1 LETAINSLVS
11 RLETVTSRLEK
22 VEKQIATGSLQAAP
36 AAAGSGG
43 SGSASSGGS
52 DGSDSAAVREFE
64 SLIDQHIRPLVEV
77 SKKIAPEV
85 GQQAELVLK
94 AVEAQK
100 NFIAVA
106 VVSKK
111 PADVNALLKPTSD
124 LMGEVVALRDKSRT
138 SKFFNNL
145 SAISEGIPALGW
157 VLVEKTPGPHVAET
171 RGSSEFY
178 SNRILKDFK
187 GKDETQVA
195 FVTHFNTFLKDLQ
208 TYIKNYHTTGL
219 SWNPKG
225 GEASAAAVSSAPSG
239 APKPPAGGPPP
250 PAAPPAGA
258 PAPTTKAADTSALFS
273 ALNKGDNVTTGL
285 KKVTNDMK
293 SKNRT
298 DKSSVVP
305 ASAAPVVTREE
316 KTGKPAVKKPPKFQL
331 DGNKWQVENQENNR
345 DIVISETET
354 KQVVYIFGCIGSTV
368 LIKGKVN
375 AITID
380 GCKRT
385 AVVFESAI
393 SGVEIVNCTSLEVQ
407 ITGKVPSVAIDKTSG
422 VQLYLSKET
431 LEAEIVT
438 SKSSE
443 MNILFPGVG
452 DNDLTE
458 LPLPEQYKTLIKDG
472 KLVTE
477 CVQHSG

>member
-1 LETAINSLVS
+1 LPPSLCLGMSLETAINSLVA
-11 RLETVTSRLEK
+11 RLETVTARLEQ
-22 VEKQIATGSLQAAP
+22 VEKQIVSGAGHTAP
-36 AAAGSGG
+36 
-43 SGSASSGGS
+43 SASPGGAGGP
-52 DGSDSAAVREFE
+52 DGSDSAAVTEYE
-64 SLIDQHIRPLVEV
+64 SLIDQHIRPLVDL

-100 NFIAVA
+100 QFIAIA
-106 VVSKK
+106 ATSQK
-111 PADVNALLKPTSD
+111 PADVTPLIKPTSD
-124 LMGEVVALRDKSRT
+124 VMGEIIALRDKSRT

-157 VLVEKTPGPHVAET
+157 VMVEKTPGPHVAET

-195 FVTHFNTFLKDLQ
+195 WVNAFNTFLKDLQ
-208 TYIKNYHTTGL
+208 AYIKNYHTTGL

-225 GEASAAAVSSAPSG
+225 GVAKAAPASG
-239 APKPPAGGPPP
+239 GPKPPAGPPP
-250 PAAPPAGA
+250 PAQPVGA
-258 PAPTTKAADTSALFS
+258 APTASKGADTSALFS
-273 ALNKGDNVTTGL
+273 ALNKGDGVTTGL
-285 KKVTNDMK
+285 KKVTDDMK
-293 SKNRT
+293 TKNRT
-298 DKSSVVP
+298 DKVAVVP
-305 ASAAPVVTREE
+305 ATSAPVVKED
-316 KTGKPAVKKPPKFQL
+316 KAAKSAPKKPARFQL
-331 DGNKWQVENQENNR
+331 DGNKWVVENQDNNR
-345 DIVISETET
+345 NLVISETET
-354 KQVVYIFGCIGSTV
+354 KHTVYIFGCTNTTV
-368 LIKGKVN
+368 QIKGKVN
-375 AITID
+375 AITVD

-393 SGVEIVNCTSLEVQ
+393 SGIEVVNCTSLEVQ

-443 MNILFPGVG
+443 MNVLYPPPNG
-452 DNDLTE
+452 DSDLIE
-458 LPLPEQYKTLIKDG
+458 LPLPEQYKTLIKG
-472 KLVTE
+472 TKLVTE